1 MIDRRKLHRAARRTR
16 KILKNVPFWCA
27 LFLIF
32 FRHSFST
39 EGAFFDYLENQY
51 LLNKPDLQH
60 VLMSMT
66 EFAAAWPPADA
77 VLSFHRYGVAMVIG
91 LSAKLLLIIYS
102 TAFVA
107 ALGLEYYSSDRS
119 RAADETE
126 TPDSPWQRLRSG
138 IISFVIVVFLAIVYF
153 WIAHSEECLIS
164 GEVEMRCAGTIPTL
178 LAYCVVFAAVVELGL
193 VPFKRSARPFDRL
206 LRVFD

>member
-1 MIDRRKLHRAARRTR
+1 MIERSKLYRAAKRTR

-27 LFLIF
+27 LLLIF

-60 VLMSMT
+60 VLVSIT
-66 EFAAAWPPADA
+66 EFAAAWPLADT

-102 TAFVA
+102 AAFVA

-119 RAADETE
+119 RVADETE
-126 TPDSPWQRLRSG
+126 VLDSPWHRLRSG
-138 IISFVIVVFLAIVYF
+138 LISLVIVAFLAIVYF
-153 WIAHSEECLIS
+153 WMAHPEECLIY

-178 LAYCVVFAAVVELGL
+178 LAYCIVFVAIGL
-193 VPFKRSARPFDRL
+193 VPFKRSARPFDKL